1 MKKLITTYLL
11 FLIFSPQSIMAQL
24 EISGSENF
32 GRIFDLTYDAN
43 VSNKVY
49 ALTLKNHLLVSN
61 DNGQNWDV
69 LYTLPIGGSA
79 TIQQL
84 KLTPNG
90 EGLSFAVIT
99 QNRPLG
105 SVMIYN
111 IISGEI
117 EKDFPLPN
125 QNLNANVVSYDFYKE
140 DTDIILVNTGYK
152 EGLTNY
158 GKTYYTSDG
167 GVNWNEVY
175 FTDNHDTVFINNVAI
190 SPNNPQKLFLA
201 RGNGSTNVDGGLF
214 VSEDAGQSWE
224 EKLPGII
231 LGAIAFDPTDDD
243 TFLIGTEISFGG
255 TVENLYKS
263 ENGGSSFE
271 IVPISWTEGILDCI
285 NVIRYN
291 SSNPS
296 QIIILEENEVVISED
311 SGETWQN
318 FVYLEDNPELYYYG
332 LNASFNPHNS
342 EEIYISGNYYPF
354 FSSDGGK
361 TLSWTKSPFYS
372 STGNM
377 ELYKDEESANLY
389 YGVQFGYVHR
399 NLLSGE
405 ENSYDIMPLNYVS
418 NNPGITQYAD
428 KITPNRIYTFK
439 NSFMGSDLSVSDD
452 NGATKTQLGSL
463 FKNNFTCVTT
473 YPNQSSTILAAFAG
487 FERSET
493 VLKKYDF
500 SDINNV
506 VEADIELPILD
517 VINGILI
524 DEEGIITLAVGVNV
538 FSSIDDGVTWI
549 NNSDGLEDLST
560 SEDLIFDLKRDPLN
574 VNRLALGTSKGV
586 YISNDGG
593 QFWEQMSN
601 DLIFNLSFST
611 ESEGGM
617 VGTTY
622 SSEVSEFALHF
633 SVDNGETWQ
642 TISNEQL
649 LHISGRS
656 SAYLFEEDSVKVFV
670 GSFDL
675 GLVSYTIDLTP
686 LGSPSFSE
694 SDEIEVFPNPAKD
707 FVNIRA
713 NGDSLAE
720 VVLFTLSGQQV
731 LQTTNDNVEGLNISQ
746 LESGVYLLRAITVTD
761 DVYFKRII
769 VQ

>member
-11 FLIFSPQSIMAQL
+11 FLFFSTQPIIAQF
-24 EISGSENF
+24 EITGSEDF
-32 GRIFDLTYDAN
+32 GRIFDLTYDIN
-43 VSNKVY
+43 ISNTVY
-49 ALTLKNHLLVSN
+49 AVTQGNHILVSE
-61 DNGQNWDV
+61 DNGDTWDI
-69 LYTLPIGGSA
+69 LYSLTIGQGASVKD
-79 TIQQL
+79 L
-84 KLTPNG
+84 KLTPDG
-90 EGLSFAVIT
+90 TALTF
-99 QNRPLG
+99 
-105 SVMIYN
+105 SVYLANSTENALMVYDIASTS
-111 IISGEI
+111 IIKTI
-117 EKDFPLPN
+117 PLPN
-125 QNLNANVVSYDFYKE
+125 QSDLAFINSYDFYDGDMDVLLL
-140 DTDIILVNTGYK
+140 DTAFP
-152 EGLTNY
+152 EGIGTEA
-158 GKTYYTSDG
+158 KVYYTEDG
-167 GVNWNEVY
+167 GDTWDMIY
-175 FTDNHDTVFINNVAI
+175 YSTDNNRISVGNVVI
-190 SPNNPQKLFLA
+190 SPNNPHNIFIT
-201 RGNGSTNVDGGLF
+201 RGNGKENINGGLL
-214 VSEDAGQSWE
+214 VSDDAGQTII
-224 EKLPGII
+224 EKLPGIV
-231 LGAIAFDPTDDD
+231 LGPISFDPSDDQ
-243 TFLIGTEISFGG
+243 TLLIGTGISFGSSD
-255 TVENLYKS
+255 ENLYKS
-263 ENGGSSFE
+263 IDGGNTFE
-271 IVPISWTEGILDCI
+271 VVPISWTEGILDCI

-291 SSNPS
+291 AFNPS

-311 SGETWQN
+311 SGATWQN
-318 FVYLEDNPELYYYG
+318 FVYLEDNPEVYYYG
-332 LNASFNPHNS
+332 LNASFNPYNS
-342 EEIYISGNYYPF
+342 EEVYISGNYFPF
-354 FSSDGGK
+354 FSSEGGR
-361 TLSWTKSPFYS
+361 TLNWTKSPFYS

-377 ELYKDEESANLY
+377 DLYSDVEVASLY

-399 NLLSGE
+399 NLFSGE
-405 ENSYDIMPLNYVS
+405 ETTYDIMPLNYVS

-439 NSFMGSDLSVSDD
+439 NSFMGSNLSVSDD
-452 NGATKTQLGSL
+452 NGATKTQLASL
-463 FKNNFTCVTT
+463 FKNNFTCVAT
-473 YPNQSSTILAAFAG
+473 YPNLSSTILAAFAG

-493 VLKKYDF
+493 VLRRYDF

-506 VEADIELPILD
+506 VETDIELPILD

-593 QFWEQMSN
+593 QFWEQKSN

-649 LHISGRS
+649 LYISGRS

-731 LQTTNDNVEGLNISQ
+731 LQTTNDNVEVINISQ
-746 LESGVYLLRAITVTD
+746 LEPGIYLLRAITVTD